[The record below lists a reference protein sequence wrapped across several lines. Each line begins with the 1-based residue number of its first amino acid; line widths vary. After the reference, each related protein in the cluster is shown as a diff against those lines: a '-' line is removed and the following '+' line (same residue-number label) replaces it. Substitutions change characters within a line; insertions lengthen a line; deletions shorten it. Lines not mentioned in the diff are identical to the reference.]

1 MTRLPRPDFLAAA
14 PRPGLLAWAAAGTG
28 ALVLVLGVADV
39 MGMRARIADQHV
51 QLAAAEASAQSAPT
65 RAVRDRSDRSD
76 RSDARDARDATDRR
90 DPRAPNAAAPDMRA
104 AVAEARVLR
113 RLGHPWQQLFTTLEE
128 ATPAGVQWLALDHGT
143 DQADLRLA
151 GAARDA
157 AQAVALVDAL
167 AAWAGW
173 SDVVLRKLAL
183 SDARGAGAVNT
194 ASMASTLVQFEM
206 EAQFDAPGR
215 PAITAAPS
223 EPLPLSPPLPL
234 PLPPQ
239 RTPAAT

>member
-1 MTRLPRPDFLAAA
+1 MTRLPHPDFLAAA

-39 MGMRARIADQHV
+39 MGMRARIADQYV
-51 QLAAAEASAQSAPT
+51 QLAAAQASAQSALT
-65 RAVRDRSDRSD
+65 RAMRDRSDRSD
-76 RSDARDARDATDRR
+76 ASDARGATDRR
-90 DPRAPNAAAPDMRA
+90 DPRAPNAAAPDLRA

-143 DQADLRLA
+143 DRANLRLA

-183 SDARGAGAVNT
+183 SEARGAGAVNT
-194 ASMASTLVQFEM
+194 ASMASTPVQFEI

-223 EPLPLSPPLPL
+223 EPLPL

-239 RTPAAT
+239 RTPAAS

>member
-28 ALVLVLGVADV
+28 ALVLALGVADV
-39 MGMRARIADQHV
+39 MDMRTRIADQHV

-65 RAVRDRSDRSD
+65 RAVRDRSDARNRSD
-76 RSDARDARDATDRR
+76 APNARDARDASNARAATDRP
-90 DPRAPNAAAPDMRA
+90 DPRARNAAAPDMRA
-104 AVAEARVLR
+104 ALTEARVLR
-113 RLGHPWQQLFTTLEE
+113 LLGHPWQQLFTTLEE

-143 DQADLRLA
+143 DRADLRLA
-151 GAARDA
+151 GAARNE

-183 SDARGAGAVNT
+183 SDARGGPTANT
-194 ASMASTLVQFEM
+194 PNNATTARVSALSGSAFRST
-206 EAQFDAPGR
+206 
-215 PAITAAPS
+215 S
-223 EPLPLSPPLPL
+223 
-234 PLPPQ
+234 
-239 RTPAAT
+239 TPCR

>member
-51 QLAAAEASAQSAPT
+51 QLAAAQASAQSAPT
-65 RAVRDRSDRSD
+65 RAMRDRSDRS
-76 RSDARDARDATDRR
+76 DARDATDRR

-183 SDARGAGAVNT
+183 SDARGAGAVNA
-194 ASMASTLVQFEM
+194 ASMASTPVQFEI

-234 PLPPQ
+234 PLPLPPQ
-239 RTPAAT
+239 RTPAAS